1 MSPNVEKVLLEYQLN
16 GLPRL
21 DAIQQALS
29 DRKLMRDAKGVL
41 SVAKLGEEAP
51 KPPSLQFQV
60 LGN

>member
-51 KPPSLQFQV
+51 KPPSL
-60 LGN
+60 